1 MKGAWR
7 SPRTRPC
14 PLQFSAQYELGAPTV
29 SSAPSQLQSTGL
41 KMLLELPGMKL
52 DPERGQGAGIT
63 DKSRENG
70 LGWDLQSPGTGE
82 RDKIC
87 IGFLTGQR
95 PCASSGYRKQAL
107 LLLVSGRKGR
117 VQWPGLALG

>member
-41 KMLLELPGMKL
+41 KVLLELPG
-52 DPERGQGAGIT
+52 
-63 DKSRENG
+63 
-70 LGWDLQSPGTGE
+70 
-82 RDKIC
+82 
-87 IGFLTGQR
+87 
-95 PCASSGYRKQAL
+95 
-107 LLLVSGRKGR
+107 
-117 VQWPGLALG
+117 

>member
-52 DPERGQGAGIT
+52 DPEGVREQESRTKAEKTGWAGIC
-63 DKSRENG
+63 RA
-70 LGWDLQSPGTGE
+70 PGE
-82 RDKIC
+82 
-87 IGFLTGQR
+87 
-95 PCASSGYRKQAL
+95 
-107 LLLVSGRKGR
+107 GRGIR
-117 VQWPGLALG
+117 FA

>member
-52 DPERGQGAGIT
+52 DPEGVREQE
-63 DKSRENG
+63 SRTRAEKWAG
-70 LGWDLQSPGTGE
+70 LGSAEPRERGE
-82 RDKIC
+82 
-87 IGFLTGQR
+87 G
-95 PCASSGYRKQAL
+95 
-107 LLLVSGRKGR
+107 
-117 VQWPGLALG
+117 